1 MPYNVETKDGI
12 IVRNIPD
19 DVAPDDPTVKA
30 KVEAAR
36 AARATGQSSET
47 PPAQSPEIAKQSGD
61 IEEPSFID
69 RYKYSRASNTDMFE
83 NLERMAQIRLGLPS
97 QNPVDELDLITPEE
111 YAEEGMEYTQKL
123 QAFQQ
128 YRQGLIDAA
137 YPDVVAYNKAR
148 EARKRQQEESGV
160 SDSSILDTILEAD
173 YAAMA
178 GAAIGQ
184 TSAVELAASPARL
197 LPMMGVAG
205 MFGGGTELTRQT
217 SQGEE
222 LDLGDAAIAGATTA
236 VAVPLLKGAV
246 VGSSKLASATSKG
259 VSEVRAKV
267 NTNVKPVLDDARNKI
282 QAKIQ
287 NKPVSAV
294 EAKRADSK
302 IIKVERDSAV
312 LQVEKNLDPVDALDA
327 AIKKNGLKPE
337 DVLAI
342 QEKGTRG
349 IEVLSREEA
358 EALAREVA
366 RNRTA
371 IGSARDNLIRP
382 VSSAIREISGYVY
395 GAVKKVEFQTYKL
408 QADAQD
414 AVGTFATRMKELGK
428 LSKEDYAAVST
439 ALANGDIAGAKAIA
453 AKAGNGLEESIDGLR
468 RMLDTLYE
476 ELQLLGVKVPYK
488 ENYFPRYVEDLK
500 GLRDSLGAKH
510 KNILDRM
517 MSDYAKKNDTE
528 VGSLSTEELAEVVEQ
543 FFKQNSRESSS
554 ALAAPRQIE
563 TLNPN
568 TFINYYMR
576 PDEAMARYVTKAVDE
591 ITKRRFFGNAYSLTD
606 NGFFDIDSSVTKY
619 MTESIESGKLTTQ
632 EVADLKMNL
641 KLLFDTAETNSFHS
655 ALKDLSYLGTLG
667 QISSSLIQLGDV
679 GAVMFANGIR
689 PTVQAIAQKITG
701 KQQISISDI
710 GMYNQIQ
717 ADIGQNG
724 TAKWLQ
730 KTLKGTGFTS
740 LDRFGK
746 ELAMNAG
753 INRWAKAVQTTKGVE
768 SFYKKWGDVF
778 EGDIDNVIAA
788 LRSGKVTE
796 DTQYLA
802 FLELSRLQPISKSE
816 MPAAYLRNPKGR
828 ILYTLK
834 SYALKQLDLVRNEV
848 LSHFYKKNITEG
860 TKQAIRY
867 ALLVGGGNA
876 TVQSARDMLLGKD
889 TDSGTFGDEFS
900 NFYWSLVFM
909 NKYQR
914 DRNLS
919 QGNFGGFLGT
929 SLTPPILDIAVQGGV
944 SAFGVIDPSDK
955 DTPEDKQAAVDRFAK
970 SVLPRIPILGEL
982 GYYHFAGGK
991 EEYNEKKKKE
1001 DRRALEKSLGY

>member
-19 DVAPDDPTVKA
+19 DVAPDDPRVKA

-36 AARATGQSSET
+36 ASRATGQSPET

-69 RYKYSRASNTDMFE
+69 RYKYSRASNTDLFE
-83 NLERMAQIRLGLPS
+83 NLERSAQIALGLPS
-97 QNPVDELDLITPEE
+97 QNPVDEFDLITPEE
-111 YAEEGMEYTQKL
+111 YAKEGMDYTQKL

-148 EARKRQQEESGV
+148 KARKRQQEESGV
-160 SDSSILDTILEAD
+160 SDSSILDSILEAD

-184 TSAVELAASPARL
+184 TSAIELAASPARL

-205 MFGGGTELTRQT
+205 MFGSATELTRQT

-222 LDLGDAAIAGATTA
+222 IDLGDVAIAGGTTA
-236 VAVPLLKGAV
+236 VAVPVLKSVV
-246 VGSSKLASATSKG
+246 VGGSKLANATSKG

-267 NTNVKPVLDDARNKI
+267 NTNVKPALDNARNKI

-294 EAKRADSK
+294 EAKRADNK
-302 IIKVERDSAV
+302 IVKVEQDSAV

-358 EALAREVA
+358 EAVAREVS

-371 IGSARDNLIRP
+371 IGNWRDNLIRP
-382 VSSAIREISGYVY
+382 VSSVIREIDSFVY
-395 GAVKKVEFQTYKL
+395 GAVKKAEFQMFRL

-414 AVGTFATRMKELGK
+414 AVGTFASRMKELGK

-439 ALANGDIAGAKAIA
+439 ALANGDIAGAKTIA
-453 AKAGNGLEESIDGLR
+453 AKVGNGLDQSIDGLR

-476 ELQLLGVKVPYK
+476 ELELLGVKVPYK

-510 KNILDRM
+510 KTILDRM
-517 MSDYAKKNDTE
+517 MEDFAKKKETE
-528 VGSLSTEELAEVVEQ
+528 VANLDAEEIAEVIEQ
-543 FFKQNSRESSS
+543 FFKQNRIQSSS

-563 TLNPN
+563 TLSPN

-576 PDEAMARYVTKAVDE
+576 PDEAMARYVTKAVSE

-606 NGFFDIDSSVTKY
+606 NGFFDIESSVTKY
-619 MTESIESGKLTTQ
+619 MADNIKSNKLTTQ
-632 EVADLKMNL
+632 EASDLKLNL
-641 KLLFDTAETNSFHS
+641 QLLFDTAETGKFNSM
-655 ALKDLSYLGTLG
+655 LKDLSYLGTLG

-679 GAVMFANGIR
+679 GAVAFANGVR
-689 PTVQAIAQKITG
+689 PTVQALAQKVTG
-701 KQQISISDI
+701 NQKISISDI

-717 ADIGQNG
+717 ADIGQKG

-730 KTLKGTGFTS
+730 KTLQTTGFAS

-746 ELAMNAG
+746 ELAMNSA
-753 INRWAKAVQTTKGVE
+753 INKWSKAVQTTKGTE
-768 SFYKKWGDVF
+768 DFYKKWGDVF
-778 EGDIDNVIAA
+778 EGDIDNVIDA
-788 LRSGKVTE
+788 LRTGKITE
-796 DTQYLA
+796 ETQYLG
-802 FLELSRLQPISKSE
+802 FLELSRLQPITKSE

-848 LSHFYKKNITEG
+848 LAEFAKGNITAG

-889 TDSGTFGDEFS
+889 TDSGTFGEEFS

-919 QGNFGGFLGT
+919 QGNFGGFVGT
-929 SLTPPILDIAVQGGV
+929 SLTPPILDIALQGGI
-944 SAFGVIDPSDK
+944 SGYAAISPSDK
-955 DTPEDKQAAVDRFAK
+955 DTPEDKQEAIDRFAK
-970 SVLPRIPILGEL
+970 NILPRIPVLGEL

-991 EEYNEKKKKE
+991 EEYNEKKQKE
-1001 DRRALEKSLGY
+1001 DRRALEKALGY

>member
-19 DVAPDDPTVKA
+19 DVAPDDPSVKA

-36 AARATGQSSET
+36 ASRATGQSPET

-69 RYKYSRASNTDMFE
+69 RYKYSRASNTDLFE
-83 NLERMAQIRLGLPS
+83 NLERSAQIALGLPS
-97 QNPVDELDLITPEE
+97 QNPVDEFDLITPEE
-111 YAEEGMEYTQKL
+111 YAQEGMEYTQKL

-160 SDSSILDTILEAD
+160 SDSSILDSILEAD

-184 TSAVELAASPARL
+184 TSAIELAASPARL

-205 MFGGGTELTRQT
+205 MFGGATELTRQT

-246 VGSSKLASATSKG
+246 VGGSKLASATSKG

-294 EAKRADSK
+294 EAKRADNK

-358 EALAREVA
+358 EALAREVS

-371 IGSARDNLIRP
+371 IGNWRDNLIRP
-382 VSSAIREISGYVY
+382 VSSVIREIDSFVY
-395 GAVKKVEFQTYKL
+395 GAVKKAEFQMFRL

-453 AKAGNGLEESIDGLR
+453 AKAGNGLDQSIDGLR

-476 ELQLLGVKVPYK
+476 EMELLGVKVPYK

-510 KNILDRM
+510 KTILDRM
-517 MSDYAKKNDTE
+517 MEDFAKKKETE
-528 VGSLSTEELAEVVEQ
+528 VANLDAEEIAEVVEL
-543 FFKQNSRESSS
+543 FFKQNRMQSSS

-576 PDEAMARYVTKAVDE
+576 PDEAMARYVTKAVSE

-606 NGFFDIDSSVTKY
+606 NGFFDIESSVTKY
-619 MTESIESGKLTTQ
+619 MADNIKSGKLTTQ
-632 EVADLKMNL
+632 EASDLKLNL
-641 KLLFDTAETNSFHS
+641 QLLFDTAETGKFNSM
-655 ALKDLSYLGTLG
+655 LKDLSYLGTLG
-667 QISSSLIQLGDV
+667 QVSSSLIQLGDV
-679 GAVMFANGIR
+679 GAVAFANGVR
-689 PTVQAIAQKITG
+689 PTVQALAQKVTG
-701 KQQISISDI
+701 NQKISISDI

-717 ADIGQNG
+717 ADIGQKG

-730 KTLKGTGFTS
+730 KTLQTTGFAS

-746 ELAMNAG
+746 ELAMNSA
-753 INRWAKAVQTTKGVE
+753 INKWSKAVQTTKGTE
-768 SFYKKWGDVF
+768 DFYKKWGDVF
-778 EGDIDNVIAA
+778 EGDIDNVIDA
-788 LRSGKVTE
+788 LRRGKVTE

-802 FLELSRLQPISKSE
+802 FLELSRLQPITKSE

-876 TVQSARDMLLGKD
+876 TVQSGRDMLLGKD
-889 TDSGTFGDEFS
+889 TDSGTFGEEFS

-919 QGNFGGFLGT
+919 QGNFGGFVGT
-929 SLTPPILDIAVQGGV
+929 SLTPPILDIVLQGGM
-944 SAFGVIDPSDK
+944 SGYAAISPSDK
-955 DTPEDKQAAVDRFAK
+955 DTPEDKQEAIDRFAK
-970 SVLPRIPILGEL
+970 NILPRIPVLGEL

-991 EEYNEKKKKE
+991 EEYNEKKQKE
-1001 DRRALEKSLGY
+1001 DRRALEKALGY

>member
-19 DVAPDDPTVKA
+19 DVAPDDPSVKA

-36 AARATGQSSET
+36 ASRATGQSPET

-61 IEEPSFID
+61 IEEPSFIN
-69 RYKYSRASNTDMFE
+69 RYKYSRASNTDLFE
-83 NLERMAQIRLGLPS
+83 NLERSAQIALGRPS
-97 QNPVDELDLITPEE
+97 QNPVDEFDLITPEE
-111 YAEEGMEYTQKL
+111 YAKEGMDYTQKL

-160 SDSSILDTILEAD
+160 SDSSILDSILEAD

-184 TSAVELAASPARL
+184 TSAIEVAASPARL

-205 MFGGGTELTRQT
+205 MFGSATELTRQT

-222 LDLGDAAIAGATTA
+222 LDLGDVAIAGATTA
-236 VAVPLLKGAV
+236 VAVPALKGAV
-246 VGSSKLASATSKG
+246 VGGSKLASATSKG

-267 NTNVKPVLDDARNKI
+267 NTNVKPALDNARNKI

-294 EAKRADSK
+294 EAKRADNK
-302 IIKVERDSAV
+302 IVKVEQDSAV

-358 EALAREVA
+358 EALAREVS

-371 IGSARDNLIRP
+371 IGNWRDNLIRP
-382 VSSAIREISGYVY
+382 VSSVIREIDSFVY
-395 GAVKKVEFQTYKL
+395 GAVKKAEFQMFRL

-453 AKAGNGLEESIDGLR
+453 AKAGNGLDQSIDGLR

-476 ELQLLGVKVPYK
+476 ELELLGVKVPYK

-510 KNILDRM
+510 KTILDRM
-517 MSDYAKKNDTE
+517 MEDFAKKKETE
-528 VGSLSTEELAEVVEQ
+528 VANLDAEEIAEVVEQ
-543 FFKQNSRESSS
+543 FFKQNRIQSSS

-576 PDEAMARYVTKAVDE
+576 PDEAMARYVTKAVSE

-606 NGFFDIDSSVTKY
+606 NGFFDIESSVTKY
-619 MTESIESGKLTTQ
+619 MADNIKGNKLTTQ
-632 EVADLKMNL
+632 EASDLKLNL
-641 KLLFDTAETNSFHS
+641 QLLFDTAETGKFNSM
-655 ALKDLSYLGTLG
+655 LKDLSYLGTLG
-667 QISSSLIQLGDV
+667 QVSSSLIQLGDV
-679 GAVMFANGIR
+679 GAVAFANGVR
-689 PTVQAIAQKITG
+689 PTVQALAQKVTG
-701 KQQISISDI
+701 NQKISISDI

-717 ADIGQNG
+717 ADIGQKG

-730 KTLKGTGFTS
+730 KTLQTTGFAS

-746 ELAMNAG
+746 ELAMNSA
-753 INRWAKAVQTTKGVE
+753 INKWSKAVQTTKGTE
-768 SFYKKWGDVF
+768 DFYKKWGDVF
-778 EGDIDNVIAA
+778 EGDIDNVIDA
-788 LRSGKVTE
+788 LRTGRVTE
-796 DTQYLA
+796 ETQYLG
-802 FLELSRLQPISKSE
+802 FLELSRLQPITKSE

-848 LSHFYKKNITEG
+848 LAEFAKGNITAG

-876 TVQSARDMLLGKD
+876 TVQSGRDMLLGKD
-889 TDSGTFGDEFS
+889 TDSGTFGEEFS
-900 NFYWSLVFM
+900 NFFWSLAFM

-919 QGNFGGFLGT
+919 QGNFGGFVGT
-929 SLTPPILDIAVQGGV
+929 SLTPPILDIVLQGGT
-944 SAFGVIDPSDK
+944 SGYAAISPSDK
-955 DTPEDKQAAVDRFAK
+955 DTPEDKQEAIDRFAK
-970 SVLPRIPILGEL
+970 NILPRIPVLGEL

-991 EEYNEKKKKE
+991 EEYNEKKQKE
-1001 DRRALEKSLGY
+1001 DRRALEKALGY